1 MKMRRVADFV
11 KREAVLC
18 IAVLLALVSMFFVP
32 PDAEYAGY
40 IDLRTLGILF
50 CLMTVVAGLKGLGV
64 FSVLAQKL
72 LKRVRTVRGLVIALV
87 LMCFF
92 FSMVITNDVALI
104 TFVPFTFELLRLA
117 GEQAERE
124 WLVSAVAMQ
133 TAAANLG
140 SMLTPLGNPQNLYL
154 YGRAGMTAGG
164 LAALMLP
171 YSALSLAM
179 IMLWIALRR
188 GGGSISVRFEEKRE
202 IAGKKRLVMYIAL
215 FAVCLLAVLRVIWW
229 QAAAAVVLVCVLA
242 ADRGV
247 LRGVDWGLLATFVGF
262 FVFVG
267 NMGRI
272 PALRQLLESVVA
284 GNEVLTAAAS
294 SQIISN
300 VPAAL
305 LLSGFTQDM
314 RGLII
319 GTDLGGLGTLIASM
333 ASLISYKQLCA
344 QRPQEKGRY
353 MLCFTV
359 SNVVM
364 LAALLG
370 EYFAL
375 RALGAYS

>member
-1 MKMRRVADFV
+1 MNKVLDFV

-18 IAVLLALVSMFFVP
+18 IAVLLALVSMIFVP
-32 PDAEYAGY
+32 PDAEYVGY

-50 CLMTVVAGLKGLGV
+50 CLMAVVAGLNGLGV

-72 LKRVRTVRGLVIALV
+72 LSGVKTVRSLVMVLV

-117 GEQAERE
+117 GAQAERE

-154 YGRAGMTAGG
+154 YARAGLSAGE
-164 LAALMLP
+164 LIMLMLP
-171 YSALSLAM
+171 YSALSLVM
-179 IMLWIALRR
+179 IMLWAALRK
-188 GGGSISVRFEEKRE
+188 GSGTISVSFSEKKE
-202 IAGKKRLVMYIAL
+202 ITGKKRLVMYLAL
-215 FAVCLLAVLRVIWW
+215 FVVCLLAVLRLLWW

-242 ADRGV
+242 ADRKV
-247 LRGVDWGLLATFVGF
+247 LVRVDWGLLATFAAF

-272 PALRQLLESVVA
+272 EAFRSFLEGIVA
-284 GNEVLTAAAS
+284 GNEVLTAVAS

-305 LLSGFTQDM
+305 LLSGFTKNIPA
-314 RGLII
+314 LIV

-333 ASLISYKQLCA
+333 ASLISYKLLCA

-353 MLCFTV
+353 MACFTA
-359 SNVVM
+359 SNVIM
-364 LAALLG
+364 LAVLLG

-375 RALGAYS
+375 NALGVYS

>member
-1 MKMRRVADFV
+1 MRRVADFV

-64 FSVLAQKL
+64 FSALAQLL
-72 LKRVRTVRGLVIALV
+72 LKRVRTVRALVVALV

-124 WLVSAVAMQ
+124 WLVNAVAMQ
-133 TAAANLG
+133 TAAATLG

>member
-1 MKMRRVADFV
+1 MRRVADFV

>member
-64 FSVLAQKL
+64 FSALAQLL
-72 LKRVRTVRGLVIALV
+72 LKRVRTVRGLITALV

-154 YGRAGMTAGG
+154 YGRAGMTAGE
-164 LAALMLP
+164 LVALMLP

-215 FAVCLLAVLRVIWW
+215 FAVCLLAVLRVIRW
-229 QAAAAVVLVCVLA
+229 QAAAAAVLVCVLA
-242 ADRGV
+242 ADRKT
-247 LRGVDWGLLATFVGF
+247 LHGVDWGLLATFVGF

-353 MLCFTV
+353 MLCFTA

>member
-1 MKMRRVADFV
+1 MQGIIAFV

-18 IAVLLALVSMFFVP
+18 IAVLLALVSMIFVP
-32 PDAEYAGY
+32 PDAGYAEY

-72 LKRVRTVRGLVIALV
+72 LSRVKTVRVLVTALV

-104 TFVPFTFELLRLA
+104 TFVPFTFELLSLA
-117 GEQAERE
+117 GEKAERE

-154 YGRAGMTAGG
+154 YGAAGMSAGE
-164 LAALMLP
+164 LIVLMLP

-188 GGGSISVRFEEKRE
+188 GGGSISVSFAEKKE
-202 IAGKKRLVMYIAL
+202 VTGKRRLVMYLAL
-215 FAVCLLAVLRVIWW
+215 FAVCLLAVLRVIPW
-229 QAAAAVVLVCVLA
+229 QAAAAAVAVCVLA

-247 LRGVDWGLLATFVGF
+247 LRSVDWGLLATFVGF

-272 PALRQLLESVVA
+272 PAIRQFLESAVS
-284 GNEVLTAAAS
+284 GSEVLTAAAS

-305 LLSGFTQDM
+305 LLSGFTQNT
-314 RGLII
+314 RALII

-333 ASLISYKQLCA
+333 ASLISYKLLCA

-353 MLCFTV
+353 MRCFTV

-364 LAALLG
+364 LAVLLG

-375 RALGAYS
+375 NALGLYT

>member
-1 MKMRRVADFV
+1 MRRVADFI

-50 CLMTVVAGLKGLGV
+50 CLMTLVAGLKGLGV

-72 LKRVRTVRGLVIALV
+72 LMRVKTVRGLVIALV

-188 GGGSISVRFEEKRE
+188 GGGSISVRFEEKKE
-202 IAGKKRLVMYIAL
+202 IAGKKRLAMYIAL
-215 FAVCLLAVLRVIWW
+215 FVVCLLAVLRVIWW
-229 QAAAAVVLVCVLA
+229 QAAAAAVLVCVLA
-242 ADRGV
+242 ADRKT

-319 GTDLGGLGTLIASM
+319 GTNTGGLGTLIASM

-375 RALGAYS
+375 RALGLYS

>member
-1 MKMRRVADFV
+1 MKMRRAADFV

-72 LKRVRTVRGLVIALV
+72 LKRVRTVRGLVTALV

-179 IMLWIALRR
+179 IMLWTALRR

-353 MLCFTV
+353 MLSFTV

-375 RALGAYS
+375 RALGLYT

>member
-72 LKRVRTVRGLVIALV
+72 LMRVKTVRGLITALV

-319 GTDLGGLGTLIASM
+319 GTNIGGLGTLIASM

-353 MLCFTV
+353 MLSFTA

-375 RALGAYS
+375 RALGLYS

>member
-18 IAVLLALVSMFFVP
+18 IAVLLALVSMFFVL

-72 LKRVRTVRGLVIALV
+72 LMRVKTVRGLVIALV

-188 GGGSISVRFEEKRE
+188 GGGSISVRFEEKKE
-202 IAGKKRLVMYIAL
+202 IAGKKRLAMYIAL
-215 FAVCLLAVLRVIWW
+215 FVVCLLAVLRVIRW
-229 QAAAAVVLVCVLA
+229 QAAAAAVLVCVLA
-242 ADRGV
+242 ADRKT

-319 GTDLGGLGTLIASM
+319 GTNTGGLGTLIASM

-375 RALGAYS
+375 RALGLYS

>member
-1 MKMRRVADFV
+1 MRRVADFI

-64 FSVLAQKL
+64 FSALAQLL
-72 LKRVRTVRGLVIALV
+72 LKRVRTVRALVVALV

-154 YGRAGMTAGG
+154 YGRAGMTAGE

-188 GGGSISVRFEEKRE
+188 GGGSITVRFEEKKE
-202 IAGKKRLVMYIAL
+202 ISGKKRLAMYIAL

-242 ADRGV
+242 ADRKT

-319 GTDLGGLGTLIASM
+319 GTNIGGLGTLIASM

-353 MLCFTV
+353 MLSFTV

>member
-18 IAVLLALVSMFFVP
+18 IALLLALVSMFFVL

-72 LKRVRTVRGLVIALV
+72 LMRVKTVRGLVIALV

-188 GGGSISVRFEEKRE
+188 GGGSISVRFEEKKE
-202 IAGKKRLVMYIAL
+202 IAGKKRLAMYIAL
-215 FAVCLLAVLRVIWW
+215 FVVCLLAVLRVIRW
-229 QAAAAVVLVCVLA
+229 QAAAAAVLVCVLA
-242 ADRGV
+242 ADRKT

-319 GTDLGGLGTLIASM
+319 GTNTGGLGTLIASM

-375 RALGAYS
+375 RALGLYS

>member
-1 MKMRRVADFV
+1 MRRVADFI

-72 LKRVRTVRGLVIALV
+72 LMRVKTVRGLVIALV

-124 WLVSAVAMQ
+124 WLVNAVAMQ

-375 RALGAYS
+375 RALGLYT

>member
-1 MKMRRVADFV
+1 MRRVADFV

-18 IAVLLALVSMFFVP
+18 IAVLMALVSMFFVP

-124 WLVSAVAMQ
+124 WLVNAVAMQ

>member
-1 MKMRRVADFV
+1 MQRIIAFV

-18 IAVLLALVSMFFVP
+18 IAVLLALVSMIFVP
-32 PDAEYAGY
+32 PDAGYAEY

-72 LKRVRTVRGLVIALV
+72 LSRVKTVRVLVIALV

-104 TFVPFTFELLRLA
+104 TFVPFTFELLSLA
-117 GEQAERE
+117 GEKAERE

-154 YGRAGMTAGG
+154 YGAAGMSAGE
-164 LAALMLP
+164 LIVLMLP

-188 GGGSISVRFEEKRE
+188 GGGSISVSFAEKKE
-202 IAGKKRLVMYIAL
+202 VTGKRRLVMYLAL
-215 FAVCLLAVLRVIWW
+215 FAVCLLAVLRVILW
-229 QAAAAVVLVCVLA
+229 QAAAAAVAVCVLA

-247 LRGVDWGLLATFVGF
+247 LRSVDWGLLATFVGF

-272 PALRQLLESVVA
+272 PAIRQFLESVVS
-284 GNEVLTAAAS
+284 GSEVLTAAAS

-305 LLSGFTQDM
+305 LLSGFTQNT
-314 RGLII
+314 RALII

-333 ASLISYKQLCA
+333 ASLISYKLLCA

-353 MLCFTV
+353 MRCFTV

-364 LAALLG
+364 LAVLLG

-375 RALGAYS
+375 NALGLYT

>member
-1 MKMRRVADFV
+1 MRRVLDFV

-18 IAVLLALVSMFFVP
+18 IAVLLALVSMIFVP
-32 PDAEYAGY
+32 PDAEYVGY

-50 CLMTVVAGLKGLGV
+50 CLMAVVAGLNGLGV

-72 LKRVRTVRGLVIALV
+72 LSGVKTVRSLVMVLV

-117 GEQAERE
+117 GTQAERE

-154 YGRAGMTAGG
+154 YARAGMSAGG
-164 LAALMLP
+164 LIMLMLP
-171 YSALSLAM
+171 YSALSLLM
-179 IMLWIALRR
+179 IMLWAALRK
-188 GGGSISVRFEEKRE
+188 GSGAISVSFSEKKE
-202 IAGKKRLVMYIAL
+202 ITGKKRLVMYFAL
-215 FAVCLLAVLRVIWW
+215 FVVCLLAVLRLLWW

-242 ADRGV
+242 ADRKV
-247 LRGVDWGLLATFVGF
+247 LKRIDWGLLVTFAAF

-272 PALRQLLESVVA
+272 EAFRTFLEGIVA
-284 GNEVLTAAAS
+284 GNEVLMAVAS

-305 LLSGFTQDM
+305 LLSGFSENIPA
-314 RGLII
+314 LII

-333 ASLISYKQLCA
+333 ASLISYKLLCA

-353 MLCFTV
+353 MACFTA
-359 SNVVM
+359 SNVIM
-364 LAALLG
+364 LAVLLG

-375 RALGAYS
+375 NALGVYS

>member
-1 MKMRRVADFV
+1 MRRVADFV

-64 FSVLAQKL
+64 FSALAQGL
-72 LKRVRTVRGLVIALV
+72 LKRVRTVRTLVVALV

-92 FSMVITNDVALI
+92 FSMIITNDVALI
-104 TFVPFTFELLRLA
+104 TFVPFTFELLHLA

-154 YGRAGMTAGG
+154 YGRAGMTAGE

-188 GGGSISVRFEEKRE
+188 GGGSISVRFEEKAE
-202 IAGKKRLVMYIAL
+202 IAGKKRLAMYIAL

-242 ADRGV
+242 ADRKT
-247 LRGVDWGLLATFVGF
+247 LRSIDWGLLATFVGF

-353 MLCFTV
+353 MLSFTA

>member
-1 MKMRRVADFV
+1 MRRVADFV

-18 IAVLLALVSMFFVP
+18 IAVLMALVSMFFVP

>member
-1 MKMRRVADFV
+1 MRRVADFI

-72 LKRVRTVRGLVIALV
+72 LMRVKTVRGLITALV

-319 GTDLGGLGTLIASM
+319 GTNIGGLGTLIASM

-353 MLCFTV
+353 MLSFTA

-375 RALGAYS
+375 RALGLYS

>member
-1 MKMRRVADFV
+1 MRRVADFV

-64 FSVLAQKL
+64 FSALAQGL
-72 LKRVRTVRGLVIALV
+72 LKRVRTVRALVVALV

-104 TFVPFTFELLRLA
+104 TFVPFTFELLHLA

-154 YGRAGMTAGG
+154 YGRAGMTAGE
-164 LAALMLP
+164 LVVLMLP

-188 GGGSISVRFEEKRE
+188 GGGSVTVRFEEKAE
-202 IAGKKRLVMYIAL
+202 ISGKKRLAMYIAL

-229 QAAAAVVLVCVLA
+229 QAAAAVVLVCVLV
-242 ADRGV
+242 ADRKT
-247 LRGVDWGLLATFVGF
+247 LRSVDWGLLATFVGF

-353 MLCFTV
+353 MLSFTV

>member
-64 FSVLAQKL
+64 FSALAQLL
-72 LKRVRTVRGLVIALV
+72 LKRVRTVRALVVALV

>member
-333 ASLISYKQLCA
+333 ASLISYK
-344 QRPQEKGRY
+344 
-353 MLCFTV
+353 
-359 SNVVM
+359 
-364 LAALLG
+364 
-370 EYFAL
+370 
-375 RALGAYS
+375 

>member
-1 MKMRRVADFV
+1 MRRVADFI

-72 LKRVRTVRGLVIALV
+72 LMRVKTVRGLVIALV

-154 YGRAGMTAGG
+154 YGRAGMTAGE
-164 LAALMLP
+164 LVALMLP

-188 GGGSISVRFEEKRE
+188 GGGSISVRFEEKKE
-202 IAGKKRLVMYIAL
+202 IAGKKRLAMYIAL
-215 FAVCLLAVLRVIWW
+215 FVVCLLAVLRVIRW
-229 QAAAAVVLVCVLA
+229 QAAAAAVLVCVLA
-242 ADRGV
+242 ADRKT
-247 LRGVDWGLLATFVGF
+247 LHGVDWGLLATFVGF

-319 GTDLGGLGTLIASM
+319 GTNTGGLGTLIASM

-375 RALGAYS
+375 RALGLYS

>member
-1 MKMRRVADFV
+1 MKMRRVADFI

-72 LKRVRTVRGLVIALV
+72 LMRVKTVRGLVIALV

-154 YGRAGMTAGG
+154 YGRAGMTAGE
-164 LAALMLP
+164 LVALMLP

-188 GGGSISVRFEEKRE
+188 GGGSISVRFEEKKE
-202 IAGKKRLVMYIAL
+202 IAGKKRLAMYIAL
-215 FAVCLLAVLRVIWW
+215 FVVCLLAVLRVIRW
-229 QAAAAVVLVCVLA
+229 QAAAAAVLVCVLA
-242 ADRGV
+242 ADRKT
-247 LRGVDWGLLATFVGF
+247 LHGVDWGLLATFVGF

-319 GTDLGGLGTLIASM
+319 GTNTGGLGTLIASM

-375 RALGAYS
+375 RALGLYS